1 MRDRFRPSRP
11 DFRLDQMFETHS
23 EEWERVGLA
32 VDVNQKSVQS
42 ARRRVVLEIALF
54 VAAIVVYDNYKTWFA
69 PRRQSGQSPTLAS

>member
-1 MRDRFRPSRP
+1 
-11 DFRLDQMFETHS
+11 MFETHS

-54 VAAIVVYDNYKTWFA
+54 VAAIVVYDNYKIMV
-69 PRRQSGQSPTLAS
+69 PRRSEAGNAPALAS